1 MSGFIATSPKPAAI
15 SPSRKSPSNASSV
28 DVIDVRTTADPA
40 VTERV
45 LTNTSFPYQSESIP
59 TRELSIYPKLQTC
72 DFSFASTSKIS

>member
-1 MSGFIATSPKPAAI
+1 
-15 SPSRKSPSNASSV
+15 
-28 DVIDVRTTADPA
+28 
-40 VTERV
+40 